1 MTRDP
6 VDILQRGYEL
16 MWREGDFDRVVA
28 GLGDDFEWSVPHL
41 PGGEVRRGPQDT
53 KRFFLEWLE
62 PWEDHRIE
70 WEIRRASD
78 DVVVVLSVMHAR
90 GRGSGAEV
98 EMELG
103 QVWTFR
109 DGRAVRMV
117 AYNSHDEAL
126 AAAGLEP

>member
-1 MTRDP
+1 MSRDP
-6 VDILQRGYEL
+6 VEILQRGYEL
-16 MWREGDFDRVVA
+16 MWREGDFERAAA
-28 GLGDDFEWSVPHL
+28 GLGEDFEWIVPDT
-41 PGGEVRRGPQDT
+41 PEGGVRRGPEGT
-53 KRFFLEWLE
+53 KEFFREWLE

-70 WEIRRASD
+70 WEIRRAPD
-78 DVVVVLSVMHAR
+78 DRVVVLCVMHAR

-98 EMELG
+98 EMHLG

-117 AYNSHDEAL
+117 AYYDHGEAL